1 MRIVIL
7 GAGQVGGSLA
17 QSLADENNDI
27 TVVDLNEHRLSELR
41 DSLDIKTE
49 IGMASMPHVLRRAGV
64 DDADMLIAV
73 TNSDETNMVACQI
86 AHVLFNTP
94 KKISRIRSTAFSNE
108 QALFDENA
116 FHIDVI
122 ISPETL
128 VTKQI
133 SYLLEYP
140 GALQVMDFADN
151 KVQLVAVE
159 ANYGDLMVGQA
170 IVDLKEHLPN
180 IDARIA
186 AIFRRGKAINPRKEV
201 IIEAGDEVFFIAA
214 RNKIKEVMA
223 IMRRVENRYKRIIIA
238 GGGNIGYRMAKTLE
252 SDYPGLKLIEKNPAR
267 AEYLSENLNRTVVL
281 LGSAT
286 DSKLL
291 EEENI
296 ANTDVFCVVTDD
308 DEVNIMSSLL
318 AKRLGVRKVITLI
331 NKSDYVDLVQGDR
344 IDVGISPQQTTISA
358 LLTHI
363 RKGDVA
369 KVHSLRRGAAEAIET
384 IAHGDAKTSKVIGRR
399 IDELDLPPNTIIG
412 AVVRGDDVLIGLP
425 DLVIEA
431 DDHAIIFVMDK
442 NNISK
447 IEKLFQVGIGFF

>member
-1 MRIVIL
+1 MRIIIL

-17 QSLADENNDI
+17 ESLADENNDI
-27 TVVDLNEHRLSELR
+27 TLVDLDEKRLSELR

-49 IGMASMPHVLRRAGV
+49 VGQACMPPVLRRAGG

-73 TNSDETNMVACQI
+73 TSSDESNMVACQI
-86 AHVLFNTP
+86 AHTLFNTP
-94 KKISRIRSTAFSNE
+94 TKICRIRATAYANE
-108 QALFDENA
+108 KILFEKDA
-116 FHIDVI
+116 FHIDVV

-140 GALQVMDFADN
+140 GALQVMDFADE
-151 KVQLVAVE
+151 KAQLVAVK
-159 ANYGDLMVGQA
+159 ANYGDVMVGQA
-170 IVDLKEHLPN
+170 IVDLKQHLPN
-180 IDARIA
+180 VDARIA
-186 AIFRRGKAINPRKEV
+186 AIFRRGKAVNPRKEE

-214 RNKIKEVMA
+214 RDKIKEVMGK
-223 IMRRVENRYKRIIIA
+223 MRQAESRYRRIVIA

-252 SDYPGLKLIEKNPAR
+252 GQYPGLKLIEHNPQR
-267 AEYLSENLNRTVVL
+267 AQFLSENLNSTVVL

-296 ANTDVFCVVTDD
+296 ANTDVLCVVTND
-308 DEVNIMSSLL
+308 DEVNIMTSLL

-331 NKSDYVDLVQGDR
+331 NKSAYVDLVQGDR
-344 IDVGISPQQTTISA
+344 IDVAISPQQTTISA
-358 LLTHI
+358 LLTYI

-384 IAHGDAKTSKVIGRR
+384 IAHGDAKTSKVIGRAIR
-399 IDELDLPPNTIIG
+399 DIELPENTIIG
-412 AVVRGDDVLIGLP
+412 AVVRGDEVLIGLP

-442 NNISK
+442 KNISK